1 MPAPARSLI
10 LLAALACSVPL
21 LLPATAAGELSPSS
35 SEIDFGPV
43 SIGSIANEAVI
54 LANYEVEM
62 PTTVQMTNLEAE
74 EPPGQFEVE
83 GAGCEG
89 AVLDEG
95 QTCAIYVTFLPTVTG
110 EAKATLVIENDANP
124 VDVTLQGEGTPEFS
138 IAQSPFDFGSVAP
151 GSRSAAQV
159 FTVTNL
165 GSSAAAIGTAAL
177 SGTDAGQF
185 QITADACG
193 ETALAQ
199 GERCDVGVVFAP
211 TSAGAKSATL
221 ELPSDAPESPATAA
235 ISGAGADPP
244 TPPAGGGAPAAG
256 PGPAKPS
263 SAFSFGKV
271 IFNRHRGTASLPVR
285 VPGPGV
291 LVLGGKGILAR
302 KGPGAAVVLGGAGV
316 ARVAIVPTGRREA
329 ALNRSGR
336 AKVLARVTYIP
347 NGGDPLTKTRKIGLR
362 KRR

>member
-1 MPAPARSLI
+1 MPDRAHSAILSL
-10 LLAALACSVPL
+10 ALGCGFFL
-21 LLPATAAGELSPSS
+21 LLPATAAAGILSSNS
-35 SEIDFGPV
+35 TDLAFGQV
-43 SIGSIANEAVI
+43 AVGTGIEEAVA
-54 LANYEVEM
+54 LENEG
-62 PTTVQMTNLEAE
+62 TDTNLETATLAG
-74 EPPGQFEVE
+74 PDASQFEIEAAECV
-83 GAGCEG
+83 GAKLENEQSCTIH
-89 AVLDEG
+89 A
-95 QTCAIYVTFLPTVTG
+95 TFHPTARG
-110 EAKATLVIENDANP
+110 EMKATLVVESDANP
-124 VDVTLQGEGTPEFS
+124 IEVTLEGEGTPEFS
-138 IAQSPFDFGSVAP
+138 IAPSPFEFGGVAT
-151 GSRSAAQV
+151 GSNSAAQV

-185 QITADACG
+185 LITADACG

-199 GERCDVGVVFAP
+199 GEGCDIGVVFAP
-211 TSAGAKSATL
+211 TSTGTKSATL
-221 ELPSDAPESPATAA
+221 QVLSNAPESPATVA
-235 ISGAGADPP
+235 ISGTGADPP
-244 TPPAGGGAPAAG
+244 APPAGGGSPAAG

-285 VPGPGV
+285 VPGPGL
-291 LVLGGKGILAR
+291 LVLGGRGIIAR

-316 ARVAIVPTGRREA
+316 ARLAIVPTGRGEA
-329 ALNRSGR
+329 ALSRGGR